1 MGKSLLFLVSGLTII
16 TGLVQVNN
24 AKRMETI
31 PEKTIS
37 YYQEQQ
43 ARNLSKSLIDN
54 AIEHMKKD
62 NDWTGTI
69 DINEVANV
77 SDITSNLTSTLTDK
91 TLRTIGNITSTANY
105 SADDNS
111 NVVSTVGT
119 TVSGLLTTYTQSSE
133 NIPTDNSV
141 GTWDQYKALFVSA
154 TTFQDVEVKTEV
166 LMQRDSF
173 SKYAYMTQS
182 ELGADGQEI
191 WFFSGDEIYGP
202 IHTNGTF
209 RMSGDPTFYGLITS
223 PNNWVAHETN
233 PTNPN
238 FYGGSNFNAPEKEAP
253 TNYELEKLVTAAD
266 DGGLRFDNDIK
277 VMFSADDELGYVDII
292 TTTVT
297 QEVRCGWFGCWTYNV
312 ESEETESYTMNEFNG
327 IISTSGKAE
336 VKGIVKGEITVH
348 AEDDIDIIGDITYY
362 TDPRVDSVTTDI
374 LGLVSESDVV
384 VDQNAHRDSGTQDI
398 DIQASI
404 MALNS
409 SFYVENYNNSS
420 GGLKGT
426 INLFG
431 GIVQKNRGPVGTFNA
446 NTNQAVS
453 GYSKNYQ
460 YDARLKGYIPPAF
473 PRESVF
479 SVVYWKDKVKEVPA
493 TITPEKD
500 DSDGTTTTTGQ

>member
-166 LMQRDSF
+166 LM
-173 SKYAYMTQS
+173 
-182 ELGADGQEI
+182 
-191 WFFSGDEIYGP
+191 
-202 IHTNGTF
+202 
-209 RMSGDPTFYGLITS
+209 
-223 PNNWVAHETN
+223 
-233 PTNPN
+233 
-238 FYGGSNFNAPEKEAP
+238 
-253 TNYELEKLVTAAD
+253 
-266 DGGLRFDNDIK
+266 
-277 VMFSADDELGYVDII
+277 
-292 TTTVT
+292 
-297 QEVRCGWFGCWTYNV
+297 
-312 ESEETESYTMNEFNG
+312 
-327 IISTSGKAE
+327 
-336 VKGIVKGEITVH
+336 
-348 AEDDIDIIGDITYY
+348 
-362 TDPRVDSVTTDI
+362 
-374 LGLVSESDVV
+374 
-384 VDQNAHRDSGTQDI
+384 
-398 DIQASI
+398 
-404 MALNS
+404 
-409 SFYVENYNNSS
+409 
-420 GGLKGT
+420 
-426 INLFG
+426 
-431 GIVQKNRGPVGTFNA
+431 
-446 NTNQAVS
+446 
-453 GYSKNYQ
+453 
-460 YDARLKGYIPPAF
+460 
-473 PRESVF
+473 
-479 SVVYWKDKVKEVPA
+479 
-493 TITPEKD
+493 
-500 DSDGTTTTTGQ
+500 